1 MATDL
6 IEHMNEQVVEL
17 SVAGEL
23 AAARDVYARA
33 VRRATTALATE
44 ALSDRE
50 LIATLKLGG
59 QHARLSDALL
69 VAAIEQVHERN
80 TAPRDERL
88 TTRLGAKDAA
98 ELVRAATLCSGK
110 AARTLMGAA
119 KVTGRERCLTTGQLL
134 PGRFPHLAAALREG
148 AISAATFLA
157 ATRPLTEAAARIST
171 DDLAEADQILAA
183 YACGHGNNATVG
195 DGVGEDTDAGVDADC
210 PGADAALP
218 PLDADD
224 LAALARRITAYADPD
239 GAEPT
244 EKRALARRGLTLG
257 KPKDGL
263 VPINGHLMPETAS
276 QLECLLSAIINPR
289 STKGDVNFDQE
300 AAAVSDVT
308 ATSEAAAGCDDRALS
323 DSADNDGRDCHGLDG
338 HGFDG
343 HDFDGHDSGTC
354 DGTQTEQLPPPDERT
369 SPQKR
374 HDALAAIL
382 NLAAGAADAPTLG
395 GAPPTLVVTISA
407 EDFES
412 QSGWAHLDGLDVR
425 TSWHAAQRIACV
437 GVIQRVIHLATGR
450 IVGIHTTGRVFNAA
464 QRRAII
470 ARDRE
475 CVIPGCHTPA
485 AWCEIH
491 HVHDWA
497 LGGKTHTD
505 NGVLLCWF
513 HHRTLGYNG
522 WHIRMTD
529 GLPQVRGPQWWD
541 PHRRW
546 HQVHTT
552 LARAG

>member
-59 QHARLSDALL
+59 QHARLCDALL

-80 TAPRDERL
+80 NAPRDERL

-110 AARTLMGAA
+110 TARTLMSAA
-119 KVTGRERCLTTGQLL
+119 KLTRRDRSMTTGELL
-134 PGRFPHLAAALREG
+134 PGRFPQLAAALRDG
-148 AISAATFLA
+148 VISAATFLA
-157 ATRPLTEAAARIST
+157 ATKPLNDAITRISAE
-171 DDLAEADQILAA
+171 DLVEADEILAG
-183 YACGHGNNATVG
+183 YARGHANNTTTTNG
-195 DGVGEDTDAGVDADC
+195 DDA
-210 PGADAALP
+210 GADADAANNDTSTSDGVP
-218 PLDADD
+218 PMDADD
-224 LAALARRITAYADPD
+224 LAFLARRLTAYADPD

-276 QLECLLSAIINPR
+276 QLERLLSAIINPR
-289 STKGDVNFDQE
+289 STKDDVNLDEE
-300 AAAVSDVT
+300 AAAASDVT
-308 ATSEAAAGCDDRALS
+308 ATSEAAAGCGDRALS
-323 DSADNDGRDCHGLDG
+323 DTTDNDVRDCHG
-338 HGFDG
+338 
-343 HDFDGHDSGTC
+343 FDGHDSGTC
-354 DGTQTEQLPPPDERT
+354 DGTQSEQLPPPDERT

-382 NLAAGAADAPTLG
+382 NLAAGAADAPALG

-407 EDFES
+407 EDFEN
-412 QSGWAHLDGLDVR
+412 QSGWAHLDGLDIQ
-425 TSWHAAQRIACV
+425 TSWHAAQRIACI

-450 IVGIHTTGRVFNAA
+450 IIGIHTTGRIFNAA

-475 CVIPGCHTPA
+475 CIIPGCHTPA

-497 LGGKTHTD
+497 LGGSTHTD

>member
-1 MATDL
+1 
-6 IEHMNEQVVEL
+6 MNEQVVEL

-59 QHARLSDALL
+59 QHARLCDALL
-69 VAAIEQVHERN
+69 VAAIEQVHARN
-80 TAPRDERL
+80 DAPRDERL

-110 AARTLMGAA
+110 AARTLMSAA
-119 KVTGRERCLTTGQLL
+119 KLTRRDRSMTTGELL
-134 PGRFPHLAAALREG
+134 PGRFPQLAAALRDG
-148 AISAATFLA
+148 VISAATFLA
-157 ATRPLTEAAARIST
+157 ATKPLNNAITRISAE
-171 DDLAEADQILAA
+171 DLVEADAILAG
-183 YACGHGNNATVG
+183 YARGHGNTITVD
-195 DGVGEDTDAGVDADC
+195 DGVGDIGGDDASLGEDADSLDDTDS
-210 PGADAALP
+210 GASSAALP

-276 QLECLLSAIINPR
+276 QLERLLSAIINPR
-289 STKGDVNFDQE
+289 STKGDVNLDEE
-300 AAAVSDVT
+300 AAAAGSDEPAASSLSAADAAT
-308 ATSEAAAGCDDRALS
+308 AEEAAEA
-323 DSADNDGRDCHGLDG
+323 
-338 HGFDG
+338 
-343 HDFDGHDSGTC
+343 
-354 DGTQTEQLPPPDERT
+354 ELPPSPDERT

-407 EDFES
+407 EDFER

-425 TSWHAAQRIACV
+425 TSWHAAQRVACI
-437 GVIQRVIHLATGR
+437 GVIQRVIHVATGR

-491 HVHDWA
+491 HVQDWA
-497 LGGKTHTD
+497 LGGATHTD

>member
-1 MATDL
+1 MS
-6 IEHMNEQVVEL
+6 EQVVER
-17 SVAGEL
+17 SAVTAL
-23 AAARDVYARA
+23 AAARRSLTPTISA
-33 VRRATTALATE
+33 VIGELATE

-50 LIATLKLGG
+50 LIATLRLGG
-59 QHARLSDALL
+59 QLARLSDALL
-69 VAAIEQVHERN
+69 VAAIEQVHARN
-80 TAPRDERL
+80 DAPRDERL

-110 AARTLMGAA
+110 TARTLMGAA

-134 PGRFPHLAAALREG
+134 PGRFPQLAAALREG

-171 DDLAEADQILAA
+171 EDLAEADQILAS
-183 YACGHGNNATVG
+183 YARGHANNTTTGHTAES
-195 DGVGEDTDAGVDADC
+195 DDAGLDCSEDASGDH
-210 PGADAALP
+210 DAGSAGLP

-276 QLECLLSAIINPR
+276 QLERLLSAIINPR
-289 STKGDVNFDQE
+289 STKADTNFDHDTVTDE
-300 AAAVSDVT
+300 AAA
-308 ATSEAAAGCDDRALS
+308 AAAGERELGADHDAEDSHADS
-323 DSADNDGRDCHGLDG
+323 DS
-338 HGFDG
+338 
-343 HDFDGHDSGTC
+343 
-354 DGTQTEQLPPPDERT
+354 EQLLPPDERT

-382 NLAAGAADAPTLG
+382 NLAAGAADAPALG

-407 EDFES
+407 EDFEN

-425 TSWHAAQRIACV
+425 TSWHAAQRIACI
-437 GVIQRVIHLATGR
+437 GTIQRVIHVSTGR
-450 IVGIHTTGRVFNAA
+450 IISIETTGRIFNAA

-475 CVIPGCHTPA
+475 CIIPGCHTPA

-513 HHRTLGYNG
+513 HHRTLGTNG
-522 WHIRMTD
+522 WHIRMTN

-546 HQVHTT
+546 HSVHTT

>member
-1 MATDL
+1 
-6 IEHMNEQVVEL
+6 MNEQVVER
-17 SVAGEL
+17 SAVTAL
-23 AAARDVYARA
+23 AAARRSLAPAISA
-33 VRRATTALATE
+33 VVDELATE

-59 QHARLSDALL
+59 QLARLSDALL
-69 VAAIEQVHERN
+69 VAAIEQVNERN
-80 TAPRDERL
+80 NAPRDDRL

-110 AARTLMGAA
+110 AARTLMSAA

-157 ATRPLTEAAARIST
+157 ATKPLNDAITRIST
-171 DDLAEADQILAA
+171 EDLAEADQILAA
-183 YACGHGNNATVG
+183 YACGHGNNVATE
-195 DGVGEDTDAGVDADC
+195 DAVGEDTDAGADADG

-244 EKRALARRGLTLG
+244 EKRAMARRGLTLG

-276 QLECLLSAIINPR
+276 QLERLLSAIINPR
-289 STKGDVNFDQE
+289 STKADTNLDQE
-300 AAAVSDVT
+300 AAAAGSDEPAASSLSVADAAT
-308 ATSEAAAGCDDRALS
+308 AEEAAEA
-323 DSADNDGRDCHGLDG
+323 
-338 HGFDG
+338 
-343 HDFDGHDSGTC
+343 
-354 DGTQTEQLPPPDERT
+354 ELPPSPEERT

-407 EDFES
+407 EDFEN

-425 TSWHAAQRIACV
+425 TSWHAAQRIACI

-450 IVGIHTTGRVFNAA
+450 IVGIHTTGRIFNAA

-475 CVIPGCHTPA
+475 CIIPGCHTPA

-497 LGGKTHTD
+497 LGGATHTD